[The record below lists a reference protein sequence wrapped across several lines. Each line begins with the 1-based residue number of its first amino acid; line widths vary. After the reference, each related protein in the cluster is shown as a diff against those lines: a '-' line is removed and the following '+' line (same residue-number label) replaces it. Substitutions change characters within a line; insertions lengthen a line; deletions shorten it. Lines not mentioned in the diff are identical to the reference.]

1 MPDFVEKLDLVMKG
15 TITAES
21 DISISPPT
29 DHSMKEGLATVL
41 ALPEKSVWRN
51 GHIVKTVYI
60 PGSSIRGALRNGAA
74 RAVAADRA
82 GRQRRMTP
90 EDFLLIA
97 KGGIKD
103 RKKAGRDERVVDYEA
118 AAKLRRE
125 EPIVSLFGAMA
136 EKIAGR
142 WQVGDAVP
150 IEPLTTPDRKGRG
163 VRSHPFQRQ
172 PELAGYMSENA
183 YTAFL
188 EEDGKRV
195 EANVAEDKAEDLDR
209 KIAREKRRPEPDNDR
224 IGEWEAKSKELKE
237 KVEELRKDAGG
248 TVNIQQVLGGW
259 QAIPE
264 GTEMNHRMR
273 LRDVTEDELA
283 WAFFALRRLAREG
296 RLGAHESRGEGYFRA
311 EYDLRLARGGGDFEE
326 AGRLRI
332 EDFGL
337 HLDGGNRTLES
348 AFARPLNVLN
358 VAPEE
363 SA

>member
-1 MPDFVEKLDLVMKG
+1 MLDLVMKG
-15 TITAES
+15 TVTAET
-21 DISISPPT
+21 DISVSPP
-29 DHSMKEGLATVL
+29 DRSEKDGRATVL
-41 ALPEKSVWRN
+41 ALPEKSVWSG

-82 GRQRRMTP
+82 SRQKRMTP
-90 EDFLLIA
+90 DDFLLVA

-103 RKKAGRDERVVDYEA
+103 RKEAGRDERVVDYEA

-142 WQVGDAVP
+142 WQIGDVVP
-150 IEPLTTPDRKGRG
+150 VEPVTPDRKGRG

-172 PELAGYMSENA
+172 PELAGFMDQGEYG
-183 YTAFL
+183 AFL
-188 EEDGKRV
+188 ESDKKRVDANVKEGKAESLDGKIRD
-195 EANVAEDKAEDLDR
+195 ER
-209 KIAREKRRPEPDNDR
+209 KRREPDNDQIR
-224 IGEWEAKSKELKE
+224 EWESESKDLKE
-237 KVEELRKDAGG
+237 EVKKLREDAGG
-248 TVNIQQVLGGW
+248 TVNIQQILGGW

-273 LRDVTEDELA
+273 LRDVTENELA

-296 RLGAHESRGEGYFRA
+296 RLGAHESRGEGYFKA
-311 EYDLRLARGGGDFEE
+311 AYDLRLATDGGDFEE

-337 HLDGGNRTLES
+337 HLDGGNETLEAALARS
-348 AFARPLNVLN
+348 ADVLDA
-358 VAPEE
+358 APEDP
-363 SA
+363 S

>member
-1 MPDFVEKLDLVMKG
+1 MLDLVMKG
-15 TITAES
+15 TVTAET
-21 DISISPPT
+21 DISVSPP
-29 DHSMKEGLATVL
+29 DHSAKDGRATVL
-41 ALPEKSVWRN
+41 TLPEKSVWSG

-82 GRQRRMTP
+82 SRQQGMTP
-90 EDFLLIA
+90 DDFLLVA

-103 RKKAGRDERVVDYEA
+103 RREAGRDERVVDYEA
-118 AAKLRRE
+118 AGKLRRR

-142 WQVGDAVP
+142 WQIGDVVP
-150 IEPLTTPDRKGRG
+150 VEPLTPDRKGRG

-172 PELAGYMSENA
+172 PELAGYMSEDA
-183 YTAFL
+183 YKEFL
-188 EEDGKRV
+188 EKDKKRV
-195 EANVAEDKAEDLDR
+195 QANVAEDDVEDLDR
-209 KIAREKRRPEPDNDR
+209 KIAREKKRPEPDNDK
-224 IGEWEAKSKELKE
+224 IGKWESDSKELKE
-237 KVEELRKDAGG
+237 NIEKLREDAGG
-248 TVNIQQVLGGW
+248 TVNIQQILGGW

-273 LRDVTEDELA
+273 LRDVTENELA

-311 EYDLRLARGGGDFEE
+311 AYDLRLATDGGDFEE

-337 HLDGGNRTLES
+337 HLDGGNRTLEAALARS
-348 AFARPLNVLN
+348 AGVPDA
-358 VAPEE
+358 APEE

>member
-1 MPDFVEKLDLVMKG
+1 MLDLVMKG
-15 TITAES
+15 TVTAET
-21 DISISPPT
+21 DISVSPP
-29 DHSMKEGLATVL
+29 DHSAKEGPATVL
-41 ALPEKSVWRN
+41 TLPEKSVWRG
-51 GHIVKTVYI
+51 GHIVQTVYI
-60 PGSSIRGALRNGAA
+60 PGSSLRGALRNGAA

-82 GRQRRMTP
+82 SRQQRMTP
-90 EDFLLIA
+90 EDFLLVA

-103 RKKAGRDERVVDYEA
+103 RKEAGRDERDVDYEA
-118 AAKLRRE
+118 AAKLRRK

-183 YTAFL
+183 YNEFL
-188 EEDGKRV
+188 EQDKKRV

-209 KIAREKRRPEPDNDR
+209 KIAREKKRPEPDNDR
-224 IGEWEAKSKELKE
+224 IGEWESDSKELKE
-237 KVEELRKDAGG
+237 NVEELRKEAGG

-264 GTEMNHRMR
+264 GTEMHHRMR

-311 EYDLRLARGGGDFEE
+311 AYDLRLATDGGDFEE

-337 HLDGGNRTLES
+337 HLDGGNETLEAALARS
-348 AFARPLNVLN
+348 ADVLD
-358 VAPEE
+358 AAAEE

>member
-1 MPDFVEKLDLVMKG
+1 MLDLVMKG
-15 TITAES
+15 TVTAET
-21 DISISPPT
+21 DISVSPP
-29 DHSMKEGLATVL
+29 DRSEKDGRATVL
-41 ALPEKSVWRN
+41 ALPEKSVWSG

-82 GRQRRMTP
+82 SRQKRMTP
-90 EDFLLIA
+90 DDFPLVA

-103 RKKAGRDERVVDYEA
+103 RREAGRDERVVDYA
-118 AAKLRRE
+118 AADKLRRR

-142 WQVGDAVP
+142 WQIGDVVP
-150 IEPLTTPDRKGRG
+150 VEPVTPDRKGRG

-172 PELAGYMSENA
+172 PELAGYMSEDA
-183 YTAFL
+183 YEEFL
-188 EEDGKRV
+188 EKDKKRV
-195 EANVAEDKAEDLDR
+195 EANVDEDKAEDLDR
-209 KIAREKRRPEPDNDR
+209 KIARERKRLEPDNDQIR
-224 IGEWEAKSKELKE
+224 EWESESKDLKE
-237 KVEELRKDAGG
+237 EVKKLREDAGG
-248 TVNIQQVLGGW
+248 TVNIQQILGGW

-264 GTEMNHRMR
+264 GTKMNHRMR

-296 RLGAHESRGEGYFRA
+296 RLGAHESRGEGYFKA
-311 EYDLRLARGGGDFEE
+311 EYDLRLARDGGDFEE

-337 HLDGGNRTLES
+337 HLDGGERTLES
-348 AFARPLNVLN
+348 AFARSLNVLDA
-358 VAPEE
+358 APEE